1 MHYLVV
7 YMLQFCTLHA
17 TVSVN
22 QMIKI
27 KNSYITYMLSN
38 LYIREFEKTKADAA
52 DPLKAAQVYSNI
64 VKAVN
69 EAEEAAKRAIKA
81 AEDSIQIVGLA

>member
-1 MHYLVV
+1 
-7 YMLQFCTLHA
+7 MLQT
-17 TVSVN
+17 TVL
-22 QMIKI
+22 
-27 KNSYITYMLSN
+27 ITFDN
-38 LYIREFEKTKADAA
+38 LYTREFEKTKADAA

-81 AEDSIQIVGLA
+81 AEDSIRIVGFMFNECGYDLSLSE